1 MRPGPSRSGS
11 RAPRRDAAFAALD
24 PGTRTRVDAIRILKR
39 WTDTGDF
46 PDRLFGEIPSA
57 RRGFAMDLV
66 YATVRNV
73 RALDFALRSFLA
85 REPEHPHAAVALLL
99 GAAQILKMPDV
110 AEHAAVF
117 STVEALKAL
126 DGPRPCAFA
135 NGVLRNLLRNRGVA
149 LETLAGAPLAVRE
162 SHPDAQVARWTERF
176 GAERA
181 EAICKWDNEPASPV
195 VLSLPHRPSPPELMA
210 SFLAAGVEA
219 KRHPGVPERALVIP
233 HGSHV
238 DRLPGFADGLFS
250 IQDPATL
257 EAVRLLDVHPGQRV
271 LDACAAP
278 GGKSVQIAAL
288 LEGSGGSLV
297 SMDCWRDRLV
307 PLRDNLRRFGF
318 DGLARVVLGDAKR
331 VRAADVGG
339 GPFDRIL
346 ADVPCSNTGV
356 QRRRADARWRFDE
369 TRLATLVQVQEAIL
383 ENLAGLLAPG
393 GRLVYSTCSLEAEE
407 NDAVVAGFLER
418 HPDWR
423 LAGKSAQVPPDRS
436 CDGAFAAA
444 LERAPD
450 RG

>member
-1 MRPGPSRSGS
+1 MNETHLSPDRGGAAG
-11 RAPRRDAAFAALD
+11 APDA
-24 PGTRTRVDAIRILKR
+24 GTRTRADALRILKR
-39 WTDTGDF
+39 WSDEGDF
-46 PDRLFGEIPSA
+46 PDRMLGEIPSA

-66 YATVRNV
+66 YTTVRNV
-73 RALDFALRSFLA
+73 RALDFALKPFLA
-85 REPEHPHAAVALLL
+85 REPEHPHAYPALLL

-117 STVEALKAL
+117 ATVEALKSL
-126 DGPRPCAFA
+126 DGPRPCGFA

-149 LETLAGAPLAVRE
+149 LETLAAAPLAVRE

-181 EAICKWDNEPASPV
+181 EAICRWDNEPASPV
-195 VLSLPHRPSPPELMA
+195 VLSLPRRPTAPQLMA
-210 SFLAAGVEA
+210 AFLAAGVEA
-219 KRHPGVPERALVIP
+219 RRHPGVPERAIVIP

-238 DRLPGFADGLFS
+238 DRLPGFDEGAFS

-257 EAVRLLDVHPGQRV
+257 EAVRLLDVRPGQRV

-278 GGKSVQIAAL
+278 GGKSVQIAAV
-288 LEGSGGSLV
+288 LEGTGGSLV
-297 SMDCWRDRLV
+297 SMDCWRDRLA

-318 DGLARVVLGDAKR
+318 ERVARVVLGDAKR
-331 VRAADVGG
+331 VRPADVVGA
-339 GPFDRIL
+339 PFDRIL

-356 QRRRADARWRFDE
+356 QRRRADARWRFDPA
-369 TRLATLVQVQEAIL
+369 RLATLVSVQEAIL
-383 ENLAGLLAPG
+383 ENLSGLLAPG

-407 NDAVVAGFLER
+407 NDGVVAGFLAR

-423 LAGKSAQVPPDRS
+423 LAERAALVPPDRG

-444 LERAPD
+444 LERA
-450 RG
+450 